1 MNMARF
7 QIAVTRRTEPVT
19 GVPVVRRYVLGR
31 FGAVLASIAAAL
43 LGVVVVVTAL
53 VLGYFI
59 AGLVIA
65 TMLVAILVAL
75 LRGAFLALRR

>member
-1 MNMARF
+1 MPHF
-7 QIAVTRRTEPVT
+7 EVAVTRRTESAA
-19 GVPVVRRYVLGR
+19 GVPIVRRHVLGR

-43 LGVVVVVTAL
+43 LVVVVVVTAL

-65 TMLVAILVAL
+65 ALLVTMLVAFLRSAFRG
-75 LRGAFLALRR
+75 LRG

>member
-1 MNMARF
+1 M
-7 QIAVTRRTEPVT
+7 TRRTESAAGLPI
-19 GVPVVRRYVLGR
+19 VRRHVLGR

-43 LGVVVVVTAL
+43 LAIVVVAIAL

-65 TMLVAILVAL
+65 AMLVAILIAL
-75 LRGAFLALRR
+75 LRGAFRALRG